1 MTIHHFDEDVL
12 VELLPAYALDACDP
26 DEAEAIEDLLG
37 RRPELA
43 AEAARL
49 ADAAAW
55 IGAAEAMEPPPRL
68 RSAVFERVHAATPGD
83 AAARLYAAE
92 ADRVAREFEELD
104 AADYG
109 LPTPN
114 GLTARQLVVHIAAQE
129 TMLAQSVGRP
139 VEDID
144 SLDVEERTA
153 RFVERYE
160 HRPYADAVA
169 VWRRAVDAVVAW
181 AADPAS
187 QDASV
192 EWLGLPM
199 SRDDALVARSFE
211 NCVHRDDLRKVRGRP
226 AEPPPGPEV
235 HLMAELSMQTLPVA
249 LHLAGLVRPGRTARV
264 VLTGDGGGEWTVP
277 LELGATSASAAPE
290 VTLTADVVDWCLLAA
305 ERIDPRDLVHDVDG
319 DAELADELLVAASA
333 FAVL

>member
-1 MTIHHFDEDVL
+1 MTIHRSDDLL

-26 DEAEAIEDLLG
+26 DEAEAVEELLR

-43 AEAARL
+43 REAARL

-68 RSAVFERVHAATPGD
+68 RSAVFERVRAATPGD

-92 ADRVAREFEELD
+92 ADRVARELEELV
-104 AADYG
+104 ADDDG

-114 GLTARQLVVHIAAQE
+114 GLTVRQLVVHLAAQE
-129 TMLAQSVGRP
+129 TMLAQVVGRP

-144 SLDVEERTA
+144 SLDVEARTA
-153 RFVERYE
+153 AFVERYE
-160 HRPYADAVA
+160 HRPYADVVA

-181 AADPAS
+181 AAEPVS
-187 QDASV
+187 QDAIV

-199 SRDDALVARSFE
+199 SHDDALVARSFE

-226 AEPPPGPEV
+226 AAPPPGPEL
-235 HLMAELSMQTLPVA
+235 HLMAELSMQTLPAA
-249 LHLAGLVRPGRTARV
+249 LQLAGRARPGHTARV

-277 LELGATSASAAPE
+277 LELGATPASAAPE

-305 ERIDPRDLVHDVDG
+305 ERIEPRDLAHEVDG
-319 DAELADELLVAASA
+319 DDELADDLLEAASA